1 MGKELRSSSPS
12 RLGICTKIPVFQK
25 AVLCGAC
32 WAASRLPAPTRH
44 RLAGAETQPVICPAG
59 PPLPP
64 AFSGL
69 LSSRYGLTSRIQ
81 GVMQTPKGTAWNS
94 GSDTEQKTRKS
105 AIAIRS
111 LPHLKRL
118 LLFGSGSRE
127 HQFCEAILW
136 PPKHTNTHTPHCA
149 PVLGFHLRLTPA
161 LQSPYLWLR
170 DTGVELEALWRH
182 LKSQR
187 LPRWTE
193 CIIFWLVGDR
203 DPNLDLLQTVLYSL
217 YLLFDIFGGEELT
230 WVKRITAGLC
240 GVMNHHR
247 AGQRCSEGNS
257 SRNTKWLFA
266 LCLITTDHSLARG
279 YVSGSVPRCRQQVT
293 EGGQESCTSP
303 GRLGTS
309 VGVNWAVLF
318 NLCEL
323 CFWLTLWRY
332 ESLQVY
338 AIKLA
343 SLRVQKDSSWITG
356 EVLNVWSILSVLGQ

>member
-1 MGKELRSSSPS
+1 M
-12 RLGICTKIPVFQK
+12 T
-25 AVLCGAC
+25 
-32 WAASRLPAPTRH
+32 PT
-44 RLAGAETQPVICPAG
+44 
-59 PPLPP
+59 
-64 AFSGL
+64 
-69 LSSRYGLTSRIQ
+69 LTSFK
-81 GVMQTPKGTAWNS
+81 PYFTAS
-94 GSDTEQKTRKS
+94 
-105 AIAIRS
+105 IYFLIS
-111 LPHLKRL
+111 L
-118 LLFGSGSRE
+118 
-127 HQFCEAILW
+127 
-136 PPKHTNTHTPHCA
+136 
-149 PVLGFHLRLTPA
+149 
-161 LQSPYLWLR
+161 
-170 DTGVELEALWRH
+170 VEM
-182 LKSQR
+182 
-187 LPRWTE
+187 
-193 CIIFWLVGDR
+193 LV
-203 DPNLDLLQTVLYSL
+203 
-217 YLLFDIFGGEELT
+217 

-257 SRNTKWLFA
+257 SNSSRNTKWLFA
-266 LCLITTDHSLARG
+266 LVCAVFDNNRSLPG
-279 YVSGSVPRCRQQVT
+279 SGLCFWVCSRCRQQVT